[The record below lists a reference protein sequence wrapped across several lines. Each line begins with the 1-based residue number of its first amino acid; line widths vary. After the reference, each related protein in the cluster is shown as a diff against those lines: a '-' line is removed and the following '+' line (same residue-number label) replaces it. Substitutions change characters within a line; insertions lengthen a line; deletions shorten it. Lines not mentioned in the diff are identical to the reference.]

1 MLGVEVVSGDGV
13 GDDENFPH
21 DRGEGDLSG
30 SFVVVGD
37 AIVEVAHRRGM
48 ADSGA
53 GGVEQGA
60 AHERSSMTGFGLPD
74 SFSAFVGVG
83 GEADEG
89 GYLFSTQMAEFRQV
103 GDERCGDDRADAAH
117 GAQDLRQA
125 TELPIAGDVTLDR
138 LFNGVETLSERSDDE
153 GQALANERVVC
164 QIGAAA
170 FGLPGVDK
178 LSAPGGQRPQA
189 LVSAK
194 RRRQIGAA
202 LLRQRDSGQRFLY
215 RSPRFL

>member
-60 AHERSSMTGFGLPD
+60 AHERLSMTGFGLPD

-125 TELPIAGDVTLDR
+125 IELPIAGDVTLDR
-138 LFNGVETLSERSDDE
+138 LFNGVETLGERSDDE

-194 RRRQIGAA
+194 R
-202 LLRQRDSGQRFLY
+202 
-215 RSPRFL
+215 PR